1 MLEKVQAVYGLTIEE
16 IRELQS
22 PMSIFYDTPFFN
34 GWSLWTEVSDLPAV
48 QKLQGNDWMLT
59 CIMRQQAA
67 VASLSVAGG
76 IILSLES
83 AALNISKICEWLESI
98 HWKTSISNLEH
109 VFNDT
114 FGTRIST
121 SKLAEKLKS
130 SGSWEKIVTDSMDEY
145 IDSLVDDGLSDM
157 NADDLLR
164 EEFFWHIEILAWL
177 TTWNIIMKFLM
188 VCWKTGDSKRRR
200 KVIIQW
206 LSKRSLHALTQLHSY
221 SQVQESLVGTIDFPI
236 G

>member
-1 MLEKVQAVYGLTIEE
+1 
-16 IRELQS
+16 
-22 PMSIFYDTPFFN
+22 
-34 GWSLWTEVSDLPAV
+34 
-48 QKLQGNDWMLT
+48 MLT

-83 AALNISKICEWLESI
+83 AALNIGKICEWLASI
-98 HWKTSISNLEH
+98 HEKTSIRNPEH
-109 VFNDT
+109 VSNDK

-164 EEFFWHIEILAWL
+164 EEFF
-177 TTWNIIMKFLM
+177 
-188 VCWKTGDSKRRR
+188 
-200 KVIIQW
+200 
-206 LSKRSLHALTQLHSY
+206 
-221 SQVQESLVGTIDFPI
+221 
-236 G
+236 

>member
-1 MLEKVQAVYGLTIEE
+1 MLEKVQAVYGLTVEE
-16 IRELQS
+16 VRELQS
-22 PMSIFYDTPFFN
+22 LMSIFYDTPFFN
-34 GWSLWTEVSDLPAV
+34 GRSLWTEVSDLPAV

-83 AALNISKICEWLESI
+83 AALNISKICEWLASI
-98 HWKTSISNLEH
+98 HEKTSIRNPEH
-109 VFNDT
+109 VSNDK

-164 EEFFWHIEILAWL
+164 EEFF
-177 TTWNIIMKFLM
+177 
-188 VCWKTGDSKRRR
+188 
-200 KVIIQW
+200 
-206 LSKRSLHALTQLHSY
+206 
-221 SQVQESLVGTIDFPI
+221 
-236 G
+236 

>member
-1 MLEKVQAVYGLTIEE
+1 MCLEKL
-16 IRELQS
+16 LKLSKQS
-22 PMSIFYDTPFFN
+22 DFLKGFLLCHLRITMR
-34 GWSLWTEVSDLPAV
+34 LMKRDLASG
-48 QKLQGNDWMLT
+48 KDWMLT

-83 AALNISKICEWLESI
+83 AALNISKICKCLASI
-98 HWKTSISNLEH
+98 HGKTSIINLEH
-109 VFNDT
+109 AFNDT

-164 EEFFWHIEILAWL
+164 EEFF
-177 TTWNIIMKFLM
+177 
-188 VCWKTGDSKRRR
+188 
-200 KVIIQW
+200 
-206 LSKRSLHALTQLHSY
+206 
-221 SQVQESLVGTIDFPI
+221 
-236 G
+236 